1 MKRLIVIIV
10 ILAGGSAAGYYGVW
24 PRLHPAEG
32 PTIPWADVRVQSA
45 EKAEL
50 QALYRGAVQILFSGV
65 GRPDVN
71 KAEQAI
77 QQILK
82 GVQKDPSNGYWYYLM
97 AAAHAQKGQT
107 AQAVKDLQKG
117 NQQTGC
123 YLYVTGKTA
132 SDVYKSYG
140 PPGTVLRQLIR
151 DLAAQTPGWGTEAGA
166 EALQAAWTMGGK
178 VAGQEPKLL
187 INVLTGYA
195 LRSLAIR
202 ELARLYERAGLSQ
215 QAQAARDLEAKT
227 KQWYDSVKAIV
238 EEHYAWMNA
247 ECRKWGVTLD
257 QLNNPPPE
265 LKEKVEDLVAQIFQK
280 ERAAVEQALRTMPP

>member
-1 MKRLIVIIV
+1 
-10 ILAGGSAAGYYGVW
+10 
-24 PRLHPAEG
+24 
-32 PTIPWADVRVQSA
+32 
-45 EKAEL
+45 
-50 QALYRGAVQILFSGV
+50 
-65 GRPDVN
+65 
-71 KAEQAI
+71 
-77 QQILK
+77 
-82 GVQKDPSNGYWYYLM
+82 
-97 AAAHAQKGQT
+97 
-107 AQAVKDLQKG
+107 
-117 NQQTGC
+117 
-123 YLYVTGKTA
+123 
-132 SDVYKSYG
+132 
-140 PPGTVLRQLIR
+140 
-151 DLAAQTPGWGTEAGA
+151 
-166 EALQAAWTMGGK
+166 MGGK